1 MVIRRVASLATEEA
15 NTSNQRPNF
24 ASNLRSPFYPPRYSF
39 PYFLSKRAFKKDVLC
54 CFFFFASYAHR
65 LCLNTST
72 LQVLSERQRALWMMD
87 QVNIFNFG
95 EQWLDQ
101 MSFTQSKVSFVVF
114 RVVSLLIE
122 VELLFLVVLYVVLS
136 LVQLDFIPLIKY
148 QWKKKKNFWK
158 PGNLVGGDDIYNWKT
173 NN

>member
-1 MVIRRVASLATEEA
+1 
-15 NTSNQRPNF
+15 
-24 ASNLRSPFYPPRYSF
+24 
-39 PYFLSKRAFKKDVLC
+39 
-54 CFFFFASYAHR
+54 
-65 LCLNTST
+65 
-72 LQVLSERQRALWMMD
+72 MD

>member
-1 MVIRRVASLATEEA
+1 
-15 NTSNQRPNF
+15 
-24 ASNLRSPFYPPRYSF
+24 
-39 PYFLSKRAFKKDVLC
+39 
-54 CFFFFASYAHR
+54 
-65 LCLNTST
+65 
-72 LQVLSERQRALWMMD
+72 MMD
-87 QVNIFNFG
+87 QVNTFIFG

-148 QWKKKKNFWK
+148 Q
-158 PGNLVGGDDIYNWKT
+158 
-173 NN
+173 